1 MTTCVLSCHAQRS
14 RTRYAAKD
22 VPLIAYLLQSLS
34 CVVKKEVRFKMVHD
48 NLNILSA
55 CPAAIK
61 LGGSLFEELM
71 FFTQFVF
78 LHQELLAAFLRF
90 VGNSLEG

>member
-1 MTTCVLSCHAQRS
+1 
-14 RTRYAAKD
+14 
-22 VPLIAYLLQSLS
+22 
-34 CVVKKEVRFKMVHD
+34 MVHD

>member
-1 MTTCVLSCHAQRS
+1 
-14 RTRYAAKD
+14 
-22 VPLIAYLLQSLS
+22 
-34 CVVKKEVRFKMVHD
+34 MVHD

-78 LHQELLAAFLRF
+78 LHQELLACIPEIC
-90 VGNSLEG
+90 GK